1 MQNRKCFFSASTACL
16 EIALVTPA
24 CGEGKGLYC
33 LVRSFSQWLL
43 TRTCRPREPG
53 AAGLSG
59 RALVPLMN
67 SVVNLQ
73 SADISREDIS

>member
-1 MQNRKCFFSASTACL
+1 MRNRKCFFSASTACL
-16 EIALVTPA
+16 EIVLVTPA

-33 LVRSFSQWLL
+33 LARSFSQWLL
-43 TRTCRPREPG
+43 IRTCRPSGPR

-67 SVVNLQ
+67 SAVSLK
-73 SADISREDIS
+73 SAGMSREDIS